1 MNIINT
7 IEENKTDDNS
17 IFCCAITKI
26 NKRCSFKSKCN
37 GLCSRHNKIGINNI
51 KTIFNTPNYNS
62 SHSQKRKVPFHIEY
76 VKNDLARIS
85 KIQAHIRRKIVSIN
99 IRDRGIATFARHLL
113 TNDTDIGEF
122 VSIKDSSFITNYN
135 FISYMDETNN
145 YWGFHVASLKELLK
159 HTDINPYSMVK
170 IPQNIIELFN
180 NLITK
185 MEKIKIV
192 EVHQEVITDPKIL
205 IQQKC
210 IKIFQLIDELGQYT
224 QCNWFLTLN
233 LVNLKE
239 LYKQLEDIWNYRAE
253 LSPED
258 KKRYIKDGKLF
269 TYKIHEINAIKSR
282 NQLAN
287 ILLDDFE
294 KLVTQGATKSDC
306 QTGAL
311 WILSGLTIVSYD
323 ARIAMAWLFQSANV
337 Y

>member
-7 IEENKTDDNS
+7 IESNSEDDNS
-17 IFCCAITKI
+17 MFCCAITVK

-37 GLCSRHNKIGINNI
+37 SLCARHNKKGLNNI

-62 SHSQKRKVPFHIEY
+62 NVNHKRTVPMNIEY
-76 VKNDLARIS
+76 SSKHIS
-85 KIQAHIRRKIVSIN
+85 GLVKIQANIRRKIVSTN
-99 IRDRGIATFARHLL
+99 IKDRGISTYCRNLL
-113 TNDTDIGEF
+113 TNDTDVAEF
-122 VSIKDSSFITNYN
+122 TNIKDSSLITNYN
-135 FISYMDETNN
+135 FISYKDETDN

-159 HTDINPYSMVK
+159 HSDINPYNMMK
-170 IPQNIIELFN
+170 IPKNTIEHFN
-180 NLITK
+180 NLIVK
-185 MEKIKIV
+185 MEKINKI
-192 EVHQEVITDPKIL
+192 EVHQEKITDPKII

-224 QCNWFLTLN
+224 QCNWFLNLN
-233 LVNLKE
+233 LVCLKE

-253 LSPED
+253 LKPED
-258 KKRYIKDGKLF
+258 KKRYVKDGKLF
-269 TYKIHEINAIKSR
+269 TRKVHEINAIKSR
-282 NQLAN
+282 NQLAH

-294 KLVTQGATKSDC
+294 KLITQGETKSDC